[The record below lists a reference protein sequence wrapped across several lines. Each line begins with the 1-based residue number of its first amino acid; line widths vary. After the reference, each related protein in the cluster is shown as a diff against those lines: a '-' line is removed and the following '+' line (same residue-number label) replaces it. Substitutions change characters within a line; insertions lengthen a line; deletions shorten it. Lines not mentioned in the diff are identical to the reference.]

1 MRDAAN
7 PCWHVRHAL
16 LAILCGLLVPAH
28 AASTAV
34 VAVRAVVLSKSNC
47 KLTTGATATI
57 DFLTIDPSSTLTLT
71 KSAPMSLTCQGSAA
85 SATFSIT
92 ADIGLHPNTSG
103 TRRMLNGSDGTFM
116 TYALSVAPA
125 TLTVPK
131 GTPTPFSVTGTLTS
145 ADFGLATA
153 GAYSDTVT
161 ITLSP

>member
-57 DFLTIDPSSTLTLT
+57 DFLTIDPSSSLTLT
-71 KSAPMSLTCQGSAA
+71 KSAPMSLTCQGSATT
-85 SATFSIT
+85 ATFSIT
-92 ADIGLHPNTSG
+92 ADLGQHQSAG
-103 TRRMLNGSDGTFM
+103 TRRMINAGDGTFM
-116 TYALSVAPA
+116 TYDLSVAPA
-125 TLTVPK
+125 SLTIPK
-131 GTPTPFSVTGTLTS
+131 GTISPFSVNATLAP
-145 ADFGLATA
+145 ADFRLATA